1 MDRNGHTLVIGFAP
15 KMQMTAALALFD
27 KAGALQGANQVLAIY
42 ARKLVTHA
50 GTGTERRVTKNGS
63 CSEGMGSPSACIL
76 SM

>member
-1 MDRNGHTLVIGFAP
+1 
-15 KMQMTAALALFD
+15 LALFD
-27 KAGALQGANQVLAIY
+27 KAGALQGSNQVLAIN

-63 CSEGMGSPSACIL
+63 CSAGMGSPSACIL